1 MDRISRR
8 EFLALGAGAAL
19 SAAVSC
25 TPGSSNGPAKAPPKP
40 SNTGVTV
47 TKPVTITVWDQET
60 GKVKAVWDQLNK
72 AFEQKNP
79 NITVNRVNRSFGDLQ
94 SVLKLAIAGPHA
106 PDVVEANQGWPDMGQ
121 MVKAGLLL
129 PLDNYADAY
138 GWFDRVPKNVSSV
151 STWTPDGKQFGTGS
165 RRSRSSSRRSRPRSR
180 PGRSGSS
187 TATSTSSPAR
197 TPGRPSKSGTCRRAG

>member
-1 MDRISRR
+1 MVQNYRPTPHRDKPLADRWLDPVRRLLYSPAAEVRQSVRMSERVRRAGRARGGWAMDRISRR

-19 SAAVSC
+19 TAAVSC

-40 SNTGVTV
+40 SSTGVTV

-60 GKVKAVWDQLNK
+60 GKVKAVWEQLNK
-72 AFEQKNP
+72 SFEQKNP
-79 NITVNRVNRSFGDLQ
+79 NVTINRVNRSFGDLQ

-138 GWFDRVPKNVSSV
+138 DWFDRV
-151 STWTPDGKQFGTGS
+151 
-165 RRSRSSSRRSRPRSR
+165 
-180 PGRSGSS
+180 
-187 TATSTSSPAR
+187 
-197 TPGRPSKSGTCRRAG
+197 